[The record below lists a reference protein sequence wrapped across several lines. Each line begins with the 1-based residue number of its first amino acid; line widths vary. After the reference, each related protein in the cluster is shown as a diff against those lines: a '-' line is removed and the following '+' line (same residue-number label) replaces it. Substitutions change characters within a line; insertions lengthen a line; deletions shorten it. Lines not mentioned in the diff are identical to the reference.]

1 MAKAKKAAT
10 ATDWKRYSVEVV
22 RHEIAEAQPYRVER
36 PVAAVELFRAD
47 ADRLTQESLWVMTLD
62 GRNGL
67 MGVDRVYTG
76 TATGTSV
83 RIGELFRYAI
93 AAGGC
98 GIVLVHNHP
107 SGDAQPS
114 DEDIKLT
121 KEVIAASRLLDIE
134 FLDHL
139 VLGAAGSYRSI
150 RSENQSL
157 WMERESASL
166 LGGFNAAAAALSR

>member
-1 MAKAKKAAT
+1 MAKAKKQSAT
-10 ATDWKRYSVEVV
+10 EWKRFSVEVV

-36 PVAAVELFRAD
+36 PAAAVDLFRAD
-47 ADRLTQESLWVMTLD
+47 ADRITQESLWVMTLD

-67 MGVDRVYTG
+67 MGIDRVYTG

-93 AAGGC
+93 AAGGV

-107 SGDAQPS
+107 SGDAEPS
-114 DEDIKLT
+114 EQDVQLT
-121 KEVIAASRLLDIE
+121 QEVIAASKILDIE
-134 FLDHL
+134 ILDHL
-139 VLGAAGSYRSI
+139 VIGHGGQYRSI

-157 WMERESASL
+157 WM
-166 LGGFNAAAAALSR
+166 AAELATA

>member
-1 MAKAKKAAT
+1 MAKRKQS

-36 PVAAVELFRAD
+36 PATAVELFRQD

-67 MGVDRVYTG
+67 MGVERVYQG

-83 RIGELFRYAI
+83 RIGELFRYAV

-114 DEDIKLT
+114 DEDIRLT
-121 KEVIAASRLLDIE
+121 SEVIAAGKLLDIE
-134 FLDHL
+134 ILDHL
-139 VLGAAGSYRSI
+139 VLGAAGAFTSI
-150 RSENQSL
+150 RSGNQSL
-157 WMERESASL
+157 WMTAEAVRA
-166 LGGFNAAAAALSR
+166 

>member
-1 MAKAKKAAT
+1 
-10 ATDWKRYSVEVV
+10 
-22 RHEIAEAQPYRVER
+22 
-36 PVAAVELFRAD
+36 
-47 ADRLTQESLWVMTLD
+47 MTLD

-121 KEVIAASRLLDIE
+121 TEVIAASRLLDIE

-166 LGGFNAAAAALSR
+166 LGGFNAAAAALSS

>member
-1 MAKAKKAAT
+1 MAKVKKVAT

-67 MGVDRVYTG
+67 MGIERVYQG

-83 RIGELFRYAI
+83 RIGELFRYAVS
-93 AAGGC
+93 AGGV

-107 SGDAQPS
+107 SGDAEPS
-114 DEDIKLT
+114 DEDIRLT
-121 KEVIAASRLLDIE
+121 KEVLAASKLLDIE
-134 FLDHL
+134 VLDHL
-139 VLGAAGSYRSI
+139 VIGHGGQHRSI

-157 WMERESASL
+157 WMASELVSA
-166 LGGFNAAAAALSR
+166 